1 MRIPNVY
8 ICKPNFMILYCL
20 TALLV
25 IAACRP
31 TLVYHSEIETHQ
43 LKDGVYEGY
52 FKHINS
58 ASVEVI
64 ISENQIAAINILTLE
79 ASPIGLK
86 ARDSIPAR
94 IVKMQTPY
102 VDAVSGATSASN
114 TIINATVNALR
125 KALY

>member
-1 MRIPNVY
+1 MKISNIY
-8 ICKPNFMILYCL
+8 IRKPNFLILIYL
-20 TALLV
+20 TGLLA

-31 TLVYHSEIETHQ
+31 TLVYHSEIETHHF
-43 LKDGVYEGY
+43 KDGIYEGY

-64 ISENQIAAINILTLE
+64 ISENQIAAVNILTLE

-86 ARDSIPAR
+86 ALDTIPAR

-114 TIINATVNALR
+114 TIINATVDALR